1 MKATLKKDIV
11 IPAGT
16 VFDTAATKTE
26 RVGDGH
32 IEFIFG
38 LSKDTSGSI
47 HYCIGNT
54 KEEKKQIEEYFDIN

>member
-1 MKATLKKDIV
+1 MKATLKKDII

-16 VFDTAATKTE
+16 VFYTAPVKTE
-26 RVGDGH
+26 RVGDDH

-47 HYCIGNT
+47 HYCLGNT
-54 KEEKKQIEEYFDIN
+54 KEERDQIAEYFEIN